1 VLDGVE
7 LVIVV
12 RVEDELDKL
21 VVIVLDPSVSIINSV
36 PIK

>member
-1 VLDGVE
+1 MLDGVE

-12 RVEDELDKL
+12 RVEDELGKL
-21 VVIVLDPSVSIINSV
+21 VVMVLDLSVSIINSV

>member
-12 RVEDELDKL
+12 RVEDELGKL
-21 VVIVLDPSVSIINSV
+21 VVMVLDLSVSIINSV